1 MSDPSQPVIKV
12 VKTGHKFAPKRFWD
26 VIAPLYFVIFQA
38 QVGSVLA
45 LGDKMFILAVFPET
59 ISGAPMSQPDPG
71 SLGDCKPELELT
83 IENIDSQIGSLS
95 ETYIVRASPFAS
107 QVEDSYRVRFK
118 DQANLYTSTG
128 IYNKPWVFALDITAG
143 MKSASVIVGSVM
155 IPSGCNSNTST
166 FINSAY
172 DYPPTATVP
181 NGVLIDTVLPA
192 VVSYSSTSPAGN
204 YTSGV
209 SHANALRIF
218 LVDDRLISKYV
229 SKVQRVSSER
239 LEMLSASL
247 D

>member
-1 MSDPSQPVIKV
+1 MTDPSQPVVKI

-26 VIAPLYFVIFQA
+26 VIAPAYFVIFQA

-59 ISGAPMSQPDPG
+59 IIGAPMSQPDPG
-71 SLGDCKPELELT
+71 SLGNCQPVVELT
-83 IENIDSQIGSLS
+83 IENVDSQTGQLS
-95 ETYIVRASPFAS
+95 EAFIVRASPFVS

-128 IYNKPWVFALDITAG
+128 VYNKPWVFTLDIAAG
-143 MKSASVIVGSVM
+143 MKSASVIVGSM
-155 IPSGCNSNTST
+155 TIPSGCNSNTST
-166 FINSAY
+166 FINSEF

-209 SHANALRIF
+209 STAHAPRILR
-218 LVDDRLISKYV
+218 VDDSSISEICFKNRE
-229 SKVQRVSSER
+229 RVI
-239 LEMLSASL
+239 
-247 D
+247 